1 MLDSLPDRRAGGG
14 VSRPEPLPTRFDP
27 ASFEAKWYAAWEA
40 SGAFTPEL
48 PSDKPPF
55 VILIPPP
62 NVTGKL
68 HIGHALQFTLQDL
81 VIRWR
86 RMEGYNALWLPGTD
100 HAGIATQV
108 MVERELAKE
117 GTDRRKMGR
126 EKFLARMWEWKAQ
139 YKDNISQQAQALGAS
154 CDWTRERFTLDE
166 MLSRAV
172 RHAFVSL
179 YKEELIYR
187 AHRLINWCPRCLT
200 ALSDLEVVH
209 KEVDG
214 GMWDFAYP
222 LVDGGEIV
230 VSTSRP
236 ETMLGDTAVAVHPED
251 DRYRHLI
258 GRQVQHPLL
267 DRRFPVIADAVLVD
281 PAFGTGAVKVTPA
294 HDANDFA
301 TGERHG
307 LEKVNI
313 LDEDGTIN
321 SNGGPF
327 AGQDRFSAR
336 KAVLA
341 ALMERGLRRGEK
353 THRHAVGHC
362 QRCDT
367 VVEPYLSKQWF
378 CSMRA
383 MADRALGAVR
393 SGEVRLIPDFWV
405 ATYENWLENVLDW
418 CISRQLWWGHRIPAF
433 YCPDGHTTVSELPV
447 VACSECGKS
456 VEQDPDVLD
465 TWFSSGLWPIST
477 MGWPEDTADLRAFY
491 PTSVLITA
499 FDILFFWVARMVM
512 MSCHFTGKAPFAQVH
527 LTGLVRDAHGQKMSK
542 TKGNVM
548 DPLDLVHE
556 YGADAVRFTLAALA
570 SPGRDLPLDVKRMEG
585 YRAFGTKLW
594 NAARFV
600 QMNLDGSEPTLG
612 QLHIEKLALPEAWI
626 LSELER
632 TTAAVNRSW
641 ESYRF
646 DEACRELYQFVWNDY
661 CDWYLEMA
669 KPVLVED
676 SKQPTADGS
685 RSRRGAGGAQERRAQ
700 DVRAVARGVLLE
712 ALKLLHPVMPFIT
725 EEIAHHLGAEGL
737 LITTP
742 YPVPGRWRENP
753 EALALMAAFQAVVQE
768 TRSYR
773 HLVGLSPGTPLALS
787 LLGLE
792 PARREAFST
801 MATELSRLAG
811 LSALE
816 LNPVSV
822 PGEAIRDLAGGVNVA
837 ILLPAGALGDAE
849 SSRLASE
856 LSHLKAEVEKVN
868 ARLEDA
874 SFTTRAPEEVVT
886 ASRQRASELAHKAQL
901 LAATLERKP

>member
-1 MLDSLPDRRAGGG
+1 
-14 VSRPEPLPTRFDP
+14 VSRPEQLPTRFDP
-27 ASFEAKWYAAWEA
+27 TSFEAKWYAAWEH

-86 RMEGYNALWLPGTD
+86 RMQGRNALWLPGTD

-117 GTDRRKMGR
+117 GTSRRELGR
-126 EKFLARMWEWKAQ
+126 EKFLQRMWEWKTQ
-139 YKDNISQQAQALGAS
+139 YKDNISHQAKALGAS

-179 YKEELIYR
+179 YREQLIYR

-258 GRQVQHPLL
+258 GRLVRHPLL
-267 DRRFPVIADAVLVD
+267 DRRFPVIADEVLVD

-294 HDANDFA
+294 HDPNDFA
-301 TGERHG
+301 TGARHD
-307 LEKVNI
+307 LEQINI
-313 LDEDGTIN
+313 LNEDGTIN
-321 SNGGPF
+321 ANGGPF
-327 AGQDRFSAR
+327 AGQDRFAAR

-341 ALMERGLRRGEK
+341 ALMAKGLRRGEK

-378 CSMRA
+378 CSMRG
-383 MADRALGAVR
+383 MAERALAAVR
-393 SGEVRLIPDFWV
+393 SGEVRLIPEFWV
-405 ATYENWLENVLDW
+405 ATYENWLENILDW

-433 YCPDGHTTVSELPV
+433 YCPEGHTTVSEEDV
-447 VACSECGKS
+447 TACGECGKP

-477 MGWPEDTADLRAFY
+477 LGWPADSADMRAFY
-491 PTSVLITA
+491 PTSVMITG

-512 MSCHFTGKAPFAQVH
+512 MGCHFTGKAPFADVH
-527 LTGLVRDAHGQKMSK
+527 LTGLVRDARGQKMSK

-548 DPLDLVHE
+548 DPLDLVHQ

-585 YRAFGTKLW
+585 YRSFGTKLW

-600 QMNLDGSEPTLG
+600 QMNLLG
-612 QLHIEKLALPEAWI
+612 NEAGLEKLDMRGVALPEAWI
-626 LSELER
+626 LSQLEH
-632 TTAAVNRSW
+632 TTAVVNRSW

-646 DEACRELYQFVWNDY
+646 DEGCRELYQFVWNDF

-669 KPVLVED
+669 KPVLLEGE
-676 SKQPTADGS
+676 QNG
-685 RSRRGAGGAQERRAQ
+685 RRAE
-700 DVRAVARGVLLE
+700 DVRAVARGVLIE

-725 EEIAHHLGAEGL
+725 EEIAGHLGSEGL

-742 YPVPGRWRENP
+742 YPDRGRWPEDRET
-753 EALALMAAFQAVVQE
+753 LAVMAAFQAVVQE

-773 HLVGLSPGTPLALS
+773 HLVGLAPGTPLALS

-792 PARREAFST
+792 PSWHGAFSRL
-801 MATELSRLAG
+801 APELCRLAG
-811 LSALE
+811 LSALG
-816 LNPVSV
+816 LNPGSV
-822 PGEAIRDLAGGVNVA
+822 PDDAIRDLAGGISVA
-837 ILLPAGALGDAE
+837 ILLPLGALGEAE
-849 SSRLASE
+849 RARLAAE
-856 LSHLKAEVEKVN
+856 LAQVEAELERVN
-868 ARLEDA
+868 TRLSDA
-874 SFTTRAPEEVVT
+874 SFTARAPEEIV
-886 ASRQRASELAHKAQL
+886 AGSRQRAAELAHKARL
-901 LAATLERKP
+901 LAATLERNA

>member
-1 MLDSLPDRRAGGG
+1 
-14 VSRPEPLPTRFDP
+14 
-27 ASFEAKWYAAWEA
+27 
-40 SGAFTPEL
+40 
-48 PSDKPPF
+48 
-55 VILIPPP
+55 
-62 NVTGKL
+62 
-68 HIGHALQFTLQDL
+68 
-81 VIRWR
+81 
-86 RMEGYNALWLPGTD
+86 
-100 HAGIATQV
+100 
-108 MVERELAKE
+108 
-117 GTDRRKMGR
+117 
-126 EKFLARMWEWKAQ
+126 MWEWKAQ
-139 YKDNISQQAQALGAS
+139 YKDNISHQAKALGAS

-179 YKEELIYR
+179 YKEDLIYR

-209 KEVDG
+209 KEIDG

-294 HDANDFA
+294 HDPNDFA

-307 LEKVNI
+307 LERINI

-327 AGQDRFSAR
+327 AGQDRFAAR
-336 KAVLA
+336 KTVLA
-341 ALMERGLRRGEK
+341 ALMEKGLRRGEK

-383 MADRALGAVR
+383 MADRALAAVR

-405 ATYENWLENVLDW
+405 ATYENWLENILDW

-433 YCPDGHTTVSELPV
+433 YCADGHATVSEEEV
-447 VACSECGKS
+447 TACSECGKP

-477 MGWPEDTADLRAFY
+477 LGWPEDTADLRAFY
-491 PTSVLITA
+491 PTSVLITG

-512 MSCHFTGKAPFAQVH
+512 MGCHFTGKAPFAQVH
-527 LTGLVRDAHGQKMSK
+527 LTGLVRDARGQKMSK

-600 QMNLDGSEPTLG
+600 QMNLDGSEPALGTLH
-612 QLHIEKLALPEAWI
+612 LEKLALPEGWI
-626 LSELER
+626 LSELEH

-646 DEACRELYQFVWNDY
+646 DEGCRELYQFVWNDY

-676 SKQPTADGS
+676 SQQPTPDGS
-685 RSRRGAGGAQERRAQ
+685 RSRPGGGGAQERRAQ

-742 YPVPGRWRENP
+742 YPARGRWKENP

-787 LLGLE
+787 RWGSSRRGARPSRHGGRAL
-792 PARREAFST
+792 PAR
-801 MATELSRLAG
+801 G
-811 LSALE
+811 ALG
-816 LNPVSV
+816 PRAQ
-822 PGEAIRDLAGGVNVA
+822 PGHRTGEAIRDLAGGVNVA
-837 ILLPAGALGDAE
+837 IVLPSGALGDAE
-849 SSRLASE
+849 SARLAAE
-856 LSHLKAEVEKVN
+856 LAQLEAEVDKVN
-868 ARLEDA
+868 ARLADA
-874 SFTTRAPEEVVT
+874 SFTARAPEDVVA
-886 ASRQRASELAHKAQL
+886 ASRQRAAELAHKAQL

>member
-1 MLDSLPDRRAGGG
+1 M
-14 VSRPEPLPTRFDP
+14 SRPEQLPTRFDP
-27 ASFEAKWYAAWEA
+27 ASFEAGWYAAWEA
-40 SGAFTPEL
+40 SGAFTPEQQ
-48 PSDKPPF
+48 SDKAPF

-86 RMEGYNALWLPGTD
+86 RMQGRNALWLPGTD

-117 GTDRRKMGR
+117 GTSRRELGR
-126 EKFLARMWEWKAQ
+126 EKFLERMWEWKTQ
-139 YKDNISQQAQALGAS
+139 YKDNISHQAKALGAS

-179 YKEELIYR
+179 YREELIYR

-236 ETMLGDTAVAVHPED
+236 ETMLGDSAVAVHPGD

-267 DRRFPVIADAVLVD
+267 DRRFPVIADEVLVD

-301 TGERHG
+301 TGERHA
-307 LEKVNI
+307 LERINI
-313 LDEDGTIN
+313 LNEDGTI
-321 SNGGPF
+321 SSHGGPF
-327 AGQDRFSAR
+327 AGQDRFAAR

-341 ALMERGLRRGEK
+341 ALAEKGLRRGEK

-383 MADRALGAVR
+383 MADRALTAVR
-393 SGEVRLIPDFWV
+393 AGEVRLIPEFWV
-405 ATYENWLENVLDW
+405 STYENWLENILDW

-433 YCPDGHTTVSELPV
+433 YCPDGHTTVSEENV
-447 VACSECGKS
+447 TVCGECGKP
-456 VEQDPDVLD
+456 VERDPDVLD
-465 TWFSSGLWPIST
+465 TWFSSALWPIST
-477 MGWPEDTADLRAFY
+477 MGWPEDTADMRAFY
-491 PTSVLITA
+491 PTSVMITG

-512 MSCHFTGKAPFAQVH
+512 MGCHFTGKAPFAQVH
-527 LTGLVRDAHGQKMSK
+527 LTGLVRDARGQKMSK

-548 DPLDLVHE
+548 DPLDLVQQ

-600 QMNLDGSEPTLG
+600 QMNLDGSEAALERLDPAR
-612 QLHIEKLALPEAWI
+612 LALPEVWI

-632 TTAAVNRSW
+632 TTAAVDRSW
-641 ESYRF
+641 QSYRF
-646 DEACRELYQFVWNDY
+646 DEACRELYQFVWNDF

-669 KPVLVED
+669 KPVLQE
-676 SKQPTADGS
+676 
-685 RSRRGAGGAQERRAQ
+685 GAQDGRRAE
-700 DVRAVARGVLLE
+700 DVRAVARGVLIE

-725 EEIAHHLGAEGL
+725 EEIAQHLGSEGL

-742 YPVPGRWRENP
+742 YPAAGRRSEDP
-753 EALALMAAFQAVVQE
+753 QALAVMAAFQAVVQE

-787 LLGLE
+787 LTGLD
-792 PARREAFST
+792 PAWHEAFSRL
-801 MATELSRLAG
+801 ATELCRLAG
-811 LSALE
+811 LSTLE
-816 LNPVSV
+816 LNPASV
-822 PGEAIRDLAGGVNVA
+822 PTDAIRDLAGGVNVA
-837 ILLPAGALGDAE
+837 IVLPPGAIGEAE
-849 SSRLASE
+849 RARLAAE
-856 LSHLKAEVEKVN
+856 LAQVEAELDKAT
-868 ARLEDA
+868 ARLSDA
-874 SFTTRAPEEVVT
+874 SFTARAPEDVVT
-886 ASRQRASELAHKAQL
+886 GSRERAAELAHKAKL
-901 LAATLERKP
+901 LTETLERRK